1 MCVPYQYVS
10 KYELDNQGVVLHL
23 FRASK
28 YIVQIRL
35 SNSIQTLFK
44 NMRSVIVISW
54 SRYQINIVLLER
66 NGAAKKVYKSTV
78 ACVDTDKELTELL
91 FQIFFRKK
99 QEHI

>member
-1 MCVPYQYVS
+1 MIKVS
-10 KYELDNQGVVLHL
+10 NKYC
-23 FRASK
+23 
-28 YIVQIRL
+28 
-35 SNSIQTLFK
+35 
-44 NMRSVIVISW
+44 
-54 SRYQINIVLLER
+54 LLEK